1 MENNKDN
8 KIIVR
13 KKGKVV
19 SKSGDKTVVV
29 SVDTYKTHSKYKKK
43 YQSTRRYRT
52 HDEENR
58 CAVGDVVEIVSCS
71 PISKDKKYK
80 IANKI

>member
-29 SVDTYKTHSKYKKK
+29 SVDTYKTHSKYQKK
-43 YQSTRRYRT
+43 YQSTRRYST
-52 HDEENR
+52 HDEENK
-58 CAVGDVVEIVSCS
+58 CVVGDVVEIVNCS
-71 PISKDKKYK
+71 PISKNKRYK
-80 IANKI
+80 IKEKI